1 MSDVRYAIR
10 SLAKNPAFSLT
21 VVGVLTLGIGLNAAV
36 FTMVKSLALNPLAG
50 VGGASRLAVVYGETS
65 TGRDV
70 GVSYPDYQYLRDH
83 DRAFRT

>member
-36 FTMVKSLALNPLAG
+36 FTMLKGISLSPIA
-50 VGGASRLAVVYGETS
+50 R
-65 TGRDV
+65 
-70 GVSYPDYQYLRDH
+70 
-83 DRAFRT
+83 